1 MAHDL
6 TLIVKGNVITMV
18 NSRPRAE
25 AIGVKDGKIVSV
37 GPASEVEKGAGKST
51 QLLDLKDKTILPG
64 FIDSHTHPI
73 QTGMARLG
81 VELSSVKS
89 VAETLEK
96 ITQRAKITPPDKLI
110 FCPGYN
116 RFMVEEKRFPSKEE
130 LDAISTRHP
139 IVVQHFDAH
148 FCMLNSPA
156 LKLLGFSAD
165 MEGVVTDSSRELTGL
180 VEDPA
185 SGHII
190 EEIESSSNDDEI
202 MEIMMAVAREA
213 LEAGITT
220 IHAKEPIK
228 NAELIQ
234 KNKDRL
240 PVRTRPMLFFIPIF
254 KDEGVLDQVINSN
267 AFGERACVAIIGD
280 GSVDARTGALF
291 EPYTDDPTALG
302 MLYYS
307 DDELYRFVE
316 KAHLA
321 GLQVSIHAESD
332 RSIEQ
337 AISTYEKVLEKHPRK
352 DHRHRIEHFEM
363 PIWDHIKRVARAGV
377 VLAMQPMFIPVGGGP
392 NLEYYR
398 ALFGEERIKRYQ
410 PLRSI
415 LNECIL
421 VSGGSDSPITRMN
434 PLGGIQVCLTHP
446 IKEQRI
452 ELYEALKIFTI
463 NGAKIG
469 FEEKLKGSIEE
480 GKLADFVVL
489 SEDPNRV
496 PHDKIGNIG
505 VEMTIVGGKVV
516 YKREADTAHSH

>member
-1 MAHDL
+1 MTHDL
-6 TLIVKGNVITMV
+6 DLIIKGNVITMV

-64 FIDSHTHPI
+64 FIDSHTHPVF
-73 QTGMARLG
+73 TGMARLG
-81 VELSSVKS
+81 VALNSVKS

-96 ITQRAKITPPDKLI
+96 ITQRAKTTPPGKWI

-116 RFMVEEKRFPSKEE
+116 RFMVKEKRFPSKKE
-130 LDAISTRHP
+130 LNAVSTRHP
-139 IVVQHFDAH
+139 IAVQHYDGH

-156 LKLLGFSAD
+156 LKLLQLSAD
-165 MEGVVTDSSRELTGL
+165 MEGVNTDSRGEPTGL

-185 SGHII
+185 SAHTIG
-190 EEIESSSNDDEI
+190 EIGGASNDEEI
-202 MEIMMAVAREA
+202 MEAVMVVAREA

-220 IHAKEPIK
+220 IHEKDPIE
-228 NAELIQ
+228 NVSLIQ
-234 KNKDRL
+234 KNKERL
-240 PVRTRPMLFFIPIF
+240 PIRTKPMLFFPF
-254 KDEGVLDQVINSN
+254 LEDEGDLDQVINSN

-307 DDELYRFVE
+307 DDEMYRFVE

-337 AISTYEKVLEKHPRK
+337 ALSTYEKVLEKYPRQ

-363 PIWDHIKRVARAGV
+363 PIGDHIKRVAQAGV
-377 VLAMQPMFIPVGGGP
+377 ALAMQPMFLTVGGGS

-398 ALFGEERIKRYQ
+398 VLFGEERIKRCT

-415 LNECIL
+415 LNEGIL
-421 VSGGSDSPITRMN
+421 VSGGSDSPVTRMN

-489 SEDPNRV
+489 AEDPHRV
-496 PHDKIGNIG
+496 PHDKIGNID

>member
-1 MAHDL
+1 MAQDL
-6 TLIVKGNVITMV
+6 ALIIKGNVITMA

-37 GPASEVEKGAGKST
+37 GSAGEVEKNAGKST

-96 ITQRAKITPPDKLI
+96 ITQRAKRTPPDKLI

-116 RFMVEEKRFPSKEE
+116 RFMVKEKRFPSKEE

-156 LKLLGFSAD
+156 LKLLGFSAGQ
-165 MEGVVTDSSRELTGL
+165 EGVATDSRGEPTGL

-185 SGHII
+185 SAHII
-190 EEIESSSNDDEI
+190 VEIEGSSNDDDIIEAV
-202 MEIMMAVAREA
+202 MVVAREA
-213 LEAGITT
+213 LEVGITT
-220 IHAKEPIK
+220 VHAKESIK
-228 NAELIQ
+228 NAKLIL
-234 KNKDRL
+234 KNKERL
-240 PVRTRPMLFFIPIF
+240 PVRTRPMLFFLPLF
-254 KDEGVLDQVINSN
+254 KDEGVLDQVINSDT
-267 AFGERACVAIIGD
+267 FGEGDCVAVIAD
-280 GSVDARTGALF
+280 GSVDAHTGAMF
-291 EPYTDDPTALG
+291 EPYSDEPTALG

-307 DDELYRFVE
+307 DEEMYRFVE

-337 AISTYEKVLEKHPRK
+337 ALSTYEKVLEKYPRK

-363 PIWDHIKRVARAGV
+363 PIGDHIKRVAQAGV
-377 VLAMQPMFIPVGGGP
+377 VLAMQPMFLTVGGS
-392 NLEYYR
+392 NLKYYR
-398 ALFGEERIKRYQ
+398 GLFGEERIKRCH
-410 PLRSI
+410 PFRSI
-415 LNECIL
+415 LNEGIL
-421 VSGGSDSPITRMN
+421 VSGGSDSPVTRMN
-434 PLGGIQVCLTHP
+434 PLGGIQACVTHP

-469 FEEKLKGSIEE
+469 FEEELKGSIEE

-496 PHDKIGNIG
+496 SHDKIGDIG

-516 YKREADTAHSH
+516 YKRG

>member
-1 MAHDL
+1 MAQDL
-6 TLIVKGNVITMV
+6 DLIVKGNVITMV

-25 AIGVKDGKIVSV
+25 AVGVKGGKIVIV
-37 GPASEVEKGAGKST
+37 GSAGEVEKGAGKST
-51 QLLDLKDKTILPG
+51 QLLDVKDKTILPG

-73 QTGMARLG
+73 FTGTARLG
-81 VELSSVKS
+81 VELRSVKS
-89 VAETLEK
+89 IAEALEK
-96 ITQRAKITPPDKLI
+96 ITQRAKITPPDKWI
-110 FCPGYN
+110 YCPEYN
-116 RFMVEEKRFPSKEE
+116 RFTIKEKRFPSKKE

-139 IVVQHFDAH
+139 IAVHHFDGH
-148 FCMLNSPA
+148 FCMLNSTA
-156 LKLLGFSAD
+156 LKLLGISAD
-165 MEGVVTDSSRELTGL
+165 MEGVAKDSSGEPTGL

-185 SGHII
+185 SAHTIGGIGGL
-190 EEIESSSNDDEI
+190 SGDDEI
-202 MEIMMAVAREA
+202 MEAMMVVAREA

-220 IHAKEPIK
+220 IHAKDPIEH
-228 NAELIQ
+228 AELIL
-234 KNKDRL
+234 KNKERL
-240 PVRTRPMLFFIPIF
+240 PVRTKPMLFFPLF
-254 KDEGVLDQVINSN
+254 EDEGDLDQVINSDT
-267 AFGERACVAIIGD
+267 FGERSCVAVIGD
-280 GSVDARTGALF
+280 GSVDAHTGAMF
-291 EPYTDDPTALG
+291 EPYTDEPTALG
-302 MLYYS
+302 MLYYG
-307 DDELYRFVE
+307 DEELYRFVE

-363 PIWDHIKRVARAGV
+363 PLGDHIKRVAQAGV
-377 VLAMQPMFIPVGGGP
+377 VLAMQPMFLTVGGDS

-398 ALFGEERIKRYQ
+398 GLFGEERMKRCH

-415 LNECIL
+415 LNEGIL
-421 VSGGSDSPITRMN
+421 VSGGSDSPVTRMN
-434 PLGGIQVCLTHP
+434 PLGGIQACLTHA

-452 ELYEALKIFTI
+452 ELYEALKLFTI

-469 FEEKLKGSIEE
+469 FEEELKGSIEE

-496 PHDKIGNIG
+496 PHDKIGNIN

-516 YKREADTAHSH
+516 YKR